1 LHFLVSRSIKVKYH
15 IGTKKNTKQKKEF
28 RHNISHLFTDVII
41 TMSVTHRVFKAFLTI
56 FVGGKEAAMAAEEEM
71 SNALS
76 QTTLPHPG
84 KHARS
89 TNSTGVRRTVTRT
102 FSL

>member
-41 TMSVTHRVFKAFLTI
+41 TMSVTHQVFKAFVTI

-71 SNALS
+71 SKA
-76 QTTLPHPG
+76 
-84 KHARS
+84 KRS
-89 TNSTGVRRTVTRT
+89 HKRRYRTRGSMRARRTPLASGGR
-102 FSL
+102 